1 MLTLTKRNLK
11 IYFANPVSVFMS
23 CLGALIAFFLY
34 IIFLQKQLV
43 NGWKMLAHPNKLLDL
58 WIIAGI
64 VAIAGITT
72 SFQGLNQFV
81 DDRVNRTSD
90 DLRLTDISPL
100 FQSLSYVLSASLI
113 SFVMQIFAFAIV
125 TIYFTL
131 TDHIKIFVNDLWPSL
146 CIMLLAAVVD
156 TVLNLIIVAFIHK
169 EKTFNIMSS
178 ILGALSGFLVASYFP
193 IGLLPKVA
201 QDLVKLTP
209 GSYQAIF
216 MRNLLMSDQI
226 KKQVP
231 TTLVK
236 RFKNFLGCQIK
247 LDGYLLTDEQVVF
260 VLAGMGV
267 ILLLVV
273 AFINLVNN
281 RMKK

>member
-1 MLTLTKRNLK
+1 
-11 IYFANPVSVFMS
+11 MS

-34 IIFLQKQLV
+34 IIFLQKKLV
-43 NGWKMLAHPNKLLDL
+43 NGWEMLAHPNKLLDL

-100 FQSLSYVLSASLI
+100 SQSLSYILSASLI
-113 SFVMQIFAFAIV
+113 SFVMQIFVFAIV
-125 TIYFTL
+125 TIYFSL

-146 CIMLLAAVVD
+146 GIMLLAAVVD

-216 MRNLLMSDQI
+216 VRNLLMSDQI

-247 LDGYLLTDEQVVF
+247 LGGHLLTDEQVVF

-273 AFINLVNN
+273 AFINLIVN
-281 RMKK
+281 RKKK

>member
-1 MLTLTKRNLK
+1 
-11 IYFANPVSVFMS
+11 
-23 CLGALIAFFLY
+23 
-34 IIFLQKQLV
+34 
-43 NGWKMLAHPNKLLDL
+43 MLAHPNKLLDL

-100 FQSLSYVLSASLI
+100 SQSLSYILSASLI
-113 SFVMQIFAFAIV
+113 SFVMQIFVFAIV
-125 TIYFTL
+125 TIYFSL

-146 CIMLLAAVVD
+146 GIMLLAAVVD

-169 EKTFNIMSS
+169 GKTFNIMSS

-273 AFINLVNN
+273 AFINLIVN
-281 RMKK
+281 RKKK

>member
-11 IYFANPVSVFMS
+11 IYFANPISVFMS

-100 FQSLSYVLSASLI
+100 SQSLSYILSASLI
-113 SFVMQIFAFAIV
+113 SFVMQIFVFAIV
-125 TIYFTL
+125 TIYFSL

-146 CIMLLAAVVD
+146 GIMLLAAVVD

>member
-11 IYFANPVSVFMS
+11 IYFANPISVFMS
-23 CLGALIAFFLY
+23 CLGALIASFLY

-43 NGWKMLAHPNKLLDL
+43 NGWEMLAHPNKLLDL

-100 FQSLSYVLSASLI
+100 SQSLSYILSASLI
-113 SFVMQIFAFAIV
+113 SFVMQIFVFAIV
-125 TIYFTL
+125 TIYFSL

-146 CIMLLAAVVD
+146 GIMLLAAVVD

-216 MRNLLMSDQI
+216 VRNLLMSDQI

-247 LDGYLLTDEQVVF
+247 LGGHLLTDEQVVF

-273 AFINLVNN
+273 AFINLIVN
-281 RMKK
+281 RKKK

>member
-1 MLTLTKRNLK
+1 M
-11 IYFANPVSVFMS
+11 
-23 CLGALIAFFLY
+23 
-34 IIFLQKQLV
+34 
-43 NGWKMLAHPNKLLDL
+43 NGWEMLAHPNKLLDL

-100 FQSLSYVLSASLI
+100 SQSLSYILSASLI
-113 SFVMQIFAFAIV
+113 SFVMQIFVFAIV
-125 TIYFTL
+125 TIYFSL

-146 CIMLLAAVVD
+146 GIMLLAAVVD

-216 MRNLLMSDQI
+216 VRNLLMSDQI

-247 LDGYLLTDEQVVF
+247 LGGHLLTDEQVVF

-273 AFINLVNN
+273 AFINLIVN
-281 RMKK
+281 RKKK

>member
-1 MLTLTKRNLK
+1 
-11 IYFANPVSVFMS
+11 
-23 CLGALIAFFLY
+23 
-34 IIFLQKQLV
+34 
-43 NGWKMLAHPNKLLDL
+43 
-58 WIIAGI
+58 
-64 VAIAGITT
+64 
-72 SFQGLNQFV
+72 
-81 DDRVNRTSD
+81 
-90 DLRLTDISPL
+90 
-100 FQSLSYVLSASLI
+100 
-113 SFVMQIFAFAIV
+113 
-125 TIYFTL
+125 
-131 TDHIKIFVNDLWPSL
+131 
-146 CIMLLAAVVD
+146 MLLAAVVD

-169 EKTFNIMSS
+169 GKTFNIMSS

-260 VLAGMGV
+260 VLAEMGI

-273 AFINLVNN
+273 AFINLVIN
-281 RMKK
+281 RKKK

>member
-11 IYFANPVSVFMS
+11 IYFANPISVFMS
-23 CLGALIAFFLY
+23 CLGTLIAFFLY

-81 DDRVNRTSD
+81 DDRVNRTGD

-100 FQSLSYVLSASLI
+100 SQSLSYILSASLI
-113 SFVMQIFAFAIV
+113 SFVMQSFVFAIV
-125 TIYFTL
+125 TIYFSL

-146 CIMLLAAVVD
+146 GIMLLAAVVD

-247 LDGYLLTDEQVVF
+247 LGGHLLTDEQVVF

-273 AFINLVNN
+273 AFINLIVN
-281 RMKK
+281 RKKK

>member
-11 IYFANPVSVFMS
+11 IYFANPISVFMS

-43 NGWKMLAHPNKLLDL
+43 NGWEMLAHPNKLLDL

-100 FQSLSYVLSASLI
+100 SQSLSYILSASLI
-113 SFVMQIFAFAIV
+113 SFVMQIFVFAIV
-125 TIYFTL
+125 TIYFSL

-146 CIMLLAAVVD
+146 GIMLLAAVVD
-156 TVLNLIIVAFIHK
+156 TVLNLIIVAFIYK

-216 MRNLLMSDQI
+216 VRNLLMSDQI

-247 LDGYLLTDEQVVF
+247 LGGHLLTDEQVVF

-273 AFINLVNN
+273 AFINLIVN
-281 RMKK
+281 RKKK

>member
-11 IYFANPVSVFMS
+11 IYFANPISVFMS

-34 IIFLQKQLV
+34 IIFLQKKLV
-43 NGWKMLAHPNKLLDL
+43 NGWEMLAHPNKLLDL

-100 FQSLSYVLSASLI
+100 SQSLSYILSASLI
-113 SFVMQIFAFAIV
+113 SFVMQIFVFAIV
-125 TIYFTL
+125 TIYFSL

-146 CIMLLAAVVD
+146 GIMLLAAVVD

-226 KKQVP
+226 KRQVP

-236 RFKNFLGCQIK
+236 HFKNFLGCQIK
-247 LDGYLLTDEQVVF
+247 LGGHLLTDEQVVF

-273 AFINLVNN
+273 AFINLIVN
-281 RMKK
+281 RKKK